1 MRIRAFDDLVLRVL
15 MLLNSPDA
23 EGQMT
28 TQAIAEGVATPYNH
42 VSKAITGLRR
52 LGLIE
57 SQRGR
62 RGGVRLT
69 DEGRRATVGAVLRAL
84 DDREDVPDCRSPK
97 GDCVLLPSCGLRS
110 SLRFARE
117 AFYQELD
124 GVLIRGVGQGPAAG
138 PATLTLAPAAQR
150 PAS

>member
-15 MLLNSPDA
+15 MLLNSPDGG
-23 EGQMT
+23 GQMMT
-28 TQAIAEGVATPYNH
+28 TRAIAESVATPYNH

-62 RGGVRLT
+62 NGGVSLT
-69 DEGRRATVGAVLRAL
+69 ATGRNATVGAVLRAL
-84 DDREDVPDCRSPK
+84 DDREDVPDCRSAK
-97 GDCVLLPSCGLRS
+97 GDCVLLPSCGLR
-110 SLRFARE
+110 LALHCARE

-124 GVLIRGVGQGPAAG
+124 DVRIRALSSGPSPLI
-138 PATLTLAPAAQR
+138 LAQR
-150 PAS
+150 APRPGS

>member
-1 MRIRAFDDLVLRVL
+1 MRIRAFEDLVLRVL

-28 TQAIAEGVATPYNH
+28 TQSIAERVATPYNH
-42 VSKAITGLRR
+42 VSKAIIGLRR

-69 DEGRRATVGAVLRAL
+69 EAGRKATVGAVLRAL
-84 DDREDVPDCRSPK
+84 DDREDVPDCRSAK

-110 SLRFARE
+110 ALRLARE
-117 AFYQELD
+117 AFYRELD
-124 GVLIRGVGQGPAAG
+124 DVLVRALHPGPS
-138 PATLTLAPAAQR
+138 PLTLAQAAPR
-150 PAS
+150 PAF